1 MNVTTYTVPPV
12 KCTSWCIEG
21 TGHPDAEEAAEQACD
36 AGEHRIELAATPMHL
51 SDRAGGHVAVHLYRD
66 VYSANGAPS
75 RVILEPPHIEIY
87 SSGTEVLALSI
98 PEGRALGELLIALA
112 DIADGEDD
120 SHVSVATG
128 AEALWSLDPTY
139 SQLGADTEGDQ
150 QHQQERE
157 TGERAV
163 GDDSD
168 HGNAQLLERVDR
180 DGGVDL
186 DL

>member
-1 MNVTTYTVPPV
+1 MNVITYTVPPV

-66 VYSANGAPS
+66 VYSANGPPS
-75 RVILEPPHIEIY
+75 TVILEPPHIEVY

-98 PEGRALGELLIALA
+98 AEGRALGELLIALA
-112 DIADGEDD
+112 DIADGDHD
-120 SHVSVATG
+120 SHVPVATG
-128 AEALWSLDPTY
+128 PETSWPLEATY
-139 SQLGADTEGDQ
+139 SQLGADAQGDQ
-150 QHQQERE
+150 QHQKESE

-168 HGNAQLLERVDR
+168 HRDAPLLKCADL